1 MEKEKSNSR
10 SNSSSKSQSRR
21 RKSKLPP
28 SLPDI
33 DDNVLFKIIYSET
46 LTFEERMQLRLVSK
60 RFIPLIYSYYS
71 RDEIIAHL
79 SYNNL
84 LRLQKLFRNKPMYLQ
99 KITNELKRIEDI
111 ATHFMGNNSTGRIN
125 DLIKKIKD
133 KTINVATAELIDK
146 KLNDYINENYDYFY
160 PENQLGQTV
169 QSTRDLNDIRKKIA
183 ISERFINKERY
194 SNEQTSSVG
203 NYRDLGFGGIQ
214 YQNQ

>member
-1 MEKEKSNSR
+1 MEKEKKPST
-10 SNSSSKSQSRR
+10 
-21 RKSKLPP
+21 
-28 SLPDI
+28 SLPNI
-33 DDNVLFKIIYSET
+33 DDNVLFKIIYSDT

-60 RFIPLIYSYYS
+60 RFIPLIDSYYS
-71 RDEIIAHL
+71 RDEIIENL

-84 LRLQKLFRNKPMYLQ
+84 LRLRKFFKRKTQTKNMYLDMYLQ

-183 ISERFINKERY
+183 IIERFINKERY

>member
-1 MEKEKSNSR
+1 MEKEK
-10 SNSSSKSQSRR
+10 K
-21 RKSKLPP
+21 P
-28 SLPDI
+28 STSLFNI
-33 DDNVLFKIIYSET
+33 DDNLLFKIIYSDT

-60 RFIPLIYSYYS
+60 RFIPLIDNYYS
-71 RDEIIAHL
+71 RDEIIQNL

-84 LRLQKLFRNKPMYLQ
+84 LRLRKLFKRKTKPKNMYLDMYLQ

-111 ATHFMGNNSTGRIN
+111 ATDFMGNNSTGRIN
-125 DLIKKIKD
+125 ELIKKIKD

-160 PENQLGQTV
+160 PENQLGQTA
-169 QSTRDLNDIRKKIA
+169 QSTRDLNDIRKKRA
-183 ISERFINKERY
+183 IIERFINKERY

>member
-1 MEKEKSNSR
+1 MEKEK
-10 SNSSSKSQSRR
+10 K
-21 RKSKLPP
+21 P
-28 SLPDI
+28 STSLFNI
-33 DDNVLFKIIYSET
+33 DDNLLFKIIYSDT

-60 RFIPLIYSYYS
+60 RFIPLIDNYYS
-71 RDEIIAHL
+71 RDEIIQNL

-84 LRLQKLFRNKPMYLQ
+84 LRLRKLFKRKTKPKNMYLDMYLQ

-111 ATHFMGNNSTGRIN
+111 ATDFMGNNSTGRIN

-160 PENQLGQTV
+160 PENQLGQTA
-169 QSTRDLNDIRKKIA
+169 QSTRDLNDIRKKRA
-183 ISERFINKERY
+183 IIERFINKERY